1 MRRDFQLQEEDI
13 NFLETLELPWE
24 TINDAGMQWVVIHNY
39 PVPAGYNLNCIKVAI
54 KLETGY
60 PRTQLDM
67 AYFYPGLLRLDGM
80 PINALS
86 MQLINGETFQRW
98 SRHRTPQ
105 NPWREG
111 VDDLSTHMSLVSFWF
126 DQEFTKKP
134 NGIKA

>member
-13 NFLETLELPWE
+13 NFLETLALPWE

-39 PVPAGYNLNCIKVAI
+39 PVPAGYNLTQTKVAI

-67 AYFYPGLLRLDGM
+67 AYFYPGLQRLDGK

-86 MQLINGETFQRW
+86 MQLINGESFQRW

-126 DQEFTKKP
+126 DQEFTKQP
-134 NGIKA
+134 NGIAA

>member
-1 MRRDFQLQEEDI
+1 MRRDFELQEEDLL
-13 NFLETLELPWE
+13 FLDNLGLPWE
-24 TINDAGMQWVVIHNY
+24 TINEGGMQWVIIHNY
-39 PVPAGYNLNCIKVAI
+39 PVPFGYNVDVVKVGI

-67 AYFYPGLLRLDGM
+67 AYFFPSLVRLDGK

-86 MQLINGETFQRW
+86 MQPINGENFQRW

-111 VDDLSTHMSLVSFWF
+111 IDDLSTHMSLVSFWF
-126 DQEFTKKP
+126 EQEFIKQP
-134 NGIKA
+134 NGIAA